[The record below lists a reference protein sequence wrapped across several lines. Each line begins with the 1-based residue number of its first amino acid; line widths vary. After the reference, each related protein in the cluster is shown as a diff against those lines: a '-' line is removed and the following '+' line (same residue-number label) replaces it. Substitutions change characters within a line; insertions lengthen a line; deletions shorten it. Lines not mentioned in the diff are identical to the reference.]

1 MTANIASAQHVGL
14 FLVRYNVGTGL
25 PGAPLLALGLTVNVV
40 DRMINGAGR
49 LTQAISPPLDLRMNV
64 HGTYVQLPMPPHP
77 GIAVHLT
84 GYPALH
90 WPPHGGIGPVL
101 LPELDLHMFLDHD
114 FQGGTASYRY
124 RAPNGEWIE
133 VNGVSVR
140 KE

>member
-1 MTANIASAQHVGL
+1 MTANIASAQNVGL
-14 FLVRYNVGTGL
+14 FLVRYHVGTGM
-25 PGAPLLALGLTVNVV
+25 PGAPMLALGLTVNVV
-40 DRMINGAGR
+40 DRTINGAGR

-64 HGTYVQLPMPPHP
+64 HGTYVQLPLPPHP
-77 GIAVHLT
+77 GIAAHLT

-90 WPPHGGIGPVL
+90 WPHHGGIGPVL
-101 LPELDLHMFLDHD
+101 PPDLDLHMYLDSD

-133 VNGVSVR
+133 VNGVPVR